1 VVAAAVAL
9 LIVAL
14 LHVVVHS
21 NTLPD
26 TWISLAGG
34 RHIAAHG
41 VGDTDPFA
49 FDSRP
54 AASAALPADAPGS
67 QRLWAWLHPTG
78 WINQNWLSHL
88 VLHLVTRAG
97 GENTLLAW
105 KAIVYGLVAAL
116 LFLASRLYGA
126 GTTISLVV
134 SAAALVVAR
143 PFLEIRAQDHTNLV
157 VAGLMVLLRLA
168 ATRDRRWWWGVPP
181 LFAVWCNLHGGFV
194 FGFIALLVYLATGWL
209 ARDRLGLGR
218 TLATPALRT
227 GVLATACAVAASVVA
242 SPYRLANLSHLVE
255 ISIGANAAE
264 WRIVQEWAPLWRV
277 APGDLGPFAA
287 LAVAWATALAMVA
300 RAPYGRGRRA
310 GTGSA
315 ALPGDPKGSDR
326 LDVPATAVAATAVIL
341 ALFSHRFL
349 PIASIVLAPQLAGWV
364 EQLVAHRAARR
375 AAAATTARVSLR
387 SGRVAPALAWTLTG
401 VAGTAFT
408 VTLVRLL
415 FAPWPADEVQTSPL
429 ARLAYRHLR
438 PAGACAFLAANH
450 VSGRIWNFWEEG
462 GYLAYCQEPDAATGA
477 NPVLVTIDARAQ
489 GAYPVTAFRR
499 YLQIRDGGPAGQA
512 ALAAGRPLTAA
523 EWREARDWTRGQL
536 AGLGITLADVHE
548 AQRHLTV
555 SLVLGDLPEWQ
566 PVYADN
572 EHTLLA
578 DTTSAAGTALAQA
591 AAASTIVFPDEF
603 SRCLTG
609 ALRLQAS
616 SSEADLERLVAL
628 ARQAYRLRPAPRAVE
643 MTVAALRAASTRGE
657 AIAFLDE
664 VVEDFFAQRERYR
677 RQHGY
682 ARRVAAAYTALDLLQ
697 QVAPTGAR
705 QGDGARLAE
714 VAAERVRLEHDLLF

>member
-14 LHVVVHS
+14 LHAVVHS

-41 VGDTDPFA
+41 VGDADPFA

-54 AASAALPADAPGS
+54 AASASLPADAPAS
-67 QRLWAWLHPTG
+67 HRLWAWLHPTG

-97 GENTLLAW
+97 GENGLLAW
-105 KAIVYGLVAAL
+105 KAAVYGSVAAL
-116 LFLASRLYGA
+116 LFLAARLHGA
-126 GTTISLVV
+126 GATFSLVAA
-134 SAAALVVAR
+134 AAALVVAR

-168 ATRDRRWWWGVPP
+168 ATHDRHWWWGVPP
-181 LFAVWCNLHGGFV
+181 LFAIWCNLHGGFV
-194 FGFIALLVYLATGWL
+194 FGYIALLVYLAAGWL
-209 ARDRLGLGR
+209 DRGRLGSSR
-218 TLATPALRT
+218 MLAGPALQA
-227 GVLATACAVAASVVA
+227 GAIAAACAVAASVVT

-277 APGDLGPFAA
+277 APADLAPFVA

-300 RAPYGRGRRA
+300 RGDGGHGPRA
-310 GTGSA
+310 RTGSA
-315 ALPGDPKGSDR
+315 AVEGDLTDTRR
-326 LDVPATAVAATAVIL
+326 LDVPTAAVAATAVIL

-349 PIASIVLAPQLAGWV
+349 PVASIILAPQLAGWI
-364 EQLVAHRAARR
+364 ERLAARR
-375 AAAATTARVSLR
+375 AKRAAPAGAADVSPRWRL
-387 SGRVAPALAWTLTG
+387 VAPALAWTVTIA
-401 VAGTAFT
+401 AGTAFSIN
-408 VTLVRLL
+408 LVRLL
-415 FAPWPADEVQTSPL
+415 AAPWPASDVRTSPID
-429 ARLAYRHLR
+429 RLAYRHLR
-438 PAGACAFLAANH
+438 PAGLCAFLAANH

-512 ALAAGRPLTAA
+512 AFAAGRPLTAA
-523 EWREARDWTRGQL
+523 EWREVLGWTRGQL
-536 AGLGITLADVHE
+536 ADLGVTLADVHE
-548 AQRHLTV
+548 AQRHLPV
-555 SLVLGDLPEWQ
+555 SLALRDLPEWQ

-578 DTTSAAGTALAQA
+578 DTTSAAGGDLAQSA
-591 AAASTIVFPDEF
+591 AAGTIVFPDEF

-609 ALRLQAS
+609 ALRLRTS
-616 SSEADLERLVAL
+616 TSEADLERLVAL
-628 ARQAYRLRPAPRAVE
+628 ARQAYRLRPAARAVE
-643 MTVAALRAASTRGE
+643 AIVPALRVAATRGE

-677 RQHGY
+677 EQHGY
-682 ARRVAAAYTALDLLQ
+682 ARRVAAAYTALDLLRK
-697 QVAPTGAR
+697 VEPAGAR
-705 QGDGARLAE
+705 RDPGPRLVE
-714 VAAERVRLEHDLLF
+714 VAAERARLEHDLLF